1 MQVFKSYFKILRRYV
16 GQVLMWLGIFIG
28 MMMIILNV
36 SSEEKTEYT
45 DKQCLFACV
54 DHDGSDISKE
64 LTAYLSEHHE
74 RVAGIDED
82 KESVQDAL
90 YNRNIHCYLVIPE
103 GFGEAVKA
111 GNADG
116 MLKLMTIPGTDTAS
130 LFEGDMNGF
139 MQKLSTLMAAGYDE
153 GEAADI
159 IGDSLKVHAEVKL
172 KGNKSYFSKQER
184 LYSYIPWILLM
195 QLVNVITPILM
206 IYNKKELRNR
216 IECSSYKY
224 VNINKELLL
233 AVIITGLGVCVPYVM
248 MDGIMLRDN
257 LLTVQSS
264 LYMANMLVY
273 MLVAVNIAFLFSKVA
288 ANDQV
293 VSMLSNIVGLGMAF
307 LSGVFVPMQYLGA
320 GVIRV
325 AHFLPAYWYVIACEN
340 IYKNGSGKL
349 GVTLQAMGVQVL
361 FAVAIFM
368 ITLVVGKNKKSIQ
381 N

>member
-16 GQVLMWLGIFIG
+16 GQVIMWLGIFIG
-28 MMMIILNV
+28 IMLIILNV
-36 SSEEKTEYT
+36 STEEETEYT
-45 DKQCLFACV
+45 DKQCLFAYS
-54 DHDGSDISKE
+54 DHDGSSISKE
-64 LTAYLSEHHE
+64 LTDYLSEHHE
-74 RVAGIDED
+74 RVADIDED

-90 YNRNIHCYLVIPE
+90 YNRTIHCYLVIPE

-116 MLKLMTIPGTDTAS
+116 MLTVMAIPGTNTAS

-139 MQKLSTLMAAGYDE
+139 IQKLSTLMAAGYDE
-153 GEAADI
+153 SEAASV

-195 QLVNVITPILM
+195 QLANVITPILM
-206 IYNKKELRNR
+206 IYNKKALRNR
-216 IECSSYKY
+216 IECSSYRY

-248 MDGIMLRDN
+248 MDGIMLRNN
-257 LLTVQSS
+257 LLTAQSG
-264 LYMANMLVY
+264 LYMTNMLVY

-288 ANDQV
+288 ANVQV

-320 GVIRV
+320 GVIKG

>member
-16 GQVLMWLGIFIG
+16 GQVIMWLGIFIG
-28 MMMIILNV
+28 IMMIILNV
-36 SSEEKTEYT
+36 STEEETEYT
-45 DKQCLFACV
+45 DKQCLFAYS
-54 DHDGSDISKE
+54 DHDGSSISKE
-64 LTAYLSEHHE
+64 LTDYLSEHHE
-74 RVAGIDED
+74 RVADIDED

-90 YNRNIHCYLVIPE
+90 YNRTIHCYLVIPE

-116 MLKLMTIPGTDTAS
+116 MLTVMAIPGTNTAS

-139 MQKLSTLMAAGYDE
+139 IQKLSTLMAAGYDE
-153 GEAADI
+153 SEAAFI

-195 QLVNVITPILM
+195 QLANVITPILM

-257 LLTVQSS
+257 LLTAQSG
-264 LYMANMLVY
+264 LYMTNMLVY

-288 ANDQV
+288 ANVQV

-320 GVIRV
+320 GIIKV

>member
-1 MQVFKSYFKILRRYV
+1 
-16 GQVLMWLGIFIG
+16 
-28 MMMIILNV
+28 
-36 SSEEKTEYT
+36 
-45 DKQCLFACV
+45 
-54 DHDGSDISKE
+54 
-64 LTAYLSEHHE
+64 
-74 RVAGIDED
+74 
-82 KESVQDAL
+82 
-90 YNRNIHCYLVIPE
+90 
-103 GFGEAVKA
+103 
-111 GNADG
+111 
-116 MLKLMTIPGTDTAS
+116 
-130 LFEGDMNGF
+130 
-139 MQKLSTLMAAGYDE
+139 MAAGYDE

-159 IGDSLKVHAEVKL
+159 IGDSLKVHAEVEL

-257 LLTVQSS
+257 LLTVQSG

-368 ITLVVGKNKKSIQ
+368 ITLVVGRNKKSIQ

>member
-16 GQVLMWLGIFIG
+16 GQAIMWLGIFIG
-28 MMMIILNV
+28 IMMIILNV
-36 SSEEKTEYT
+36 STEEKTEYT
-45 DKQCLFACV
+45 DKQCLFAYS
-54 DHDGSDISKE
+54 DHDGSSISKE
-64 LTAYLSEHHE
+64 LTDYLSEHHE
-74 RVAGIDED
+74 RVTDIDEA

-90 YNRNIHCYLVIPE
+90 YNRSIHCYLVIPK
-103 GFGEAVKA
+103 GFSEAVKA

-116 MLKLMTIPGTDTAS
+116 MLTVMAIPGTNTAS

-139 MQKLSTLMAAGYDE
+139 IQKLSTLMAAGYDE
-153 GEAADI
+153 SESASI
-159 IGDSLKVHAEVKL
+159 IGASLKVHTEVKL

-195 QLVNVITPILM
+195 QLANVITPILM

-216 IECSSYKY
+216 IECSAYKY

-248 MDGIMLRDN
+248 MDGIMLRNN
-257 LLTVQSS
+257 LLTAQSG

-288 ANDQV
+288 ANAQV

-320 GVIRV
+320 GVIKV

>member
-36 SSEEKTEYT
+36 SSEEETEYT
-45 DKQCLFACV
+45 DKQCLFAYS
-54 DHDGSDISKE
+54 DHDGSSISKE
-64 LTAYLSEHHE
+64 LTDYLSEHHE
-74 RVAGIDED
+74 RVADIDED

-90 YNRNIHCYLVIPE
+90 YNRTIHCYLVIPE
-103 GFGEAVKA
+103 GFGEAVKT

-159 IGDSLKVHAEVKL
+159 IGDSLKVHAEVEL

-206 IYNKKELRNR
+206 VYNKKELRNR
-216 IECSSYKY
+216 IECSAYKY

-257 LLTVQSS
+257 LLTVQSG
-264 LYMANMLVY
+264 LYMTNMLVY

-349 GVTLQAMGVQVL
+349 GVTLQAMGVQIL
-361 FAVAIFM
+361 FAVAIFV